1 MSGGPGRISKGG
13 STMSE
18 AAKAVE
24 PAKRASTP
32 TPLKLV
38 TPGEILDRMQRI
50 SDSVA
55 RRAFEIFE
63 GNGGI
68 FGSDWDNW
76 FKAEQQLLHP
86 VHIEVSEKDNEVLI
100 RAETPGFT
108 ANDLE
113 VNLEGRRLTVAG
125 KRETKEERKDEKTIY
140 SERCSDEILRVI
152 DLPADVDA
160 EKAVATVKDGV
171 LELKIPK
178 AAPAKKIPIQSSA
191 A

>member
-1 MSGGPGRISKGG
+1 MPP
-13 STMSE
+13 E

-24 PAKRASTP
+24 PAKKAATP
-32 TPLKLV
+32 APLKLV
-38 TPGEILDRMQRI
+38 SSRDILDRMQRI
-50 SDSVA
+50 TDSIA
-55 RRAFEIFE
+55 RRAHEIFE

-68 FGSDWDNW
+68 FGRDMEDW
-76 FKAEQQLLHP
+76 FKAEEELLHP

-108 ANDLE
+108 ANALE

-160 EKAVATVKDGV
+160 EKAEATVKDGV

>member
-1 MSGGPGRISKGG
+1 
-13 STMSE
+13 MSE

-24 PAKRASTP
+24 PAKKAATP

-38 TPGEILDRMQRI
+38 TPGEIFDRMQRI
-50 SDSVA
+50 TDSIA

-63 GNGGI
+63 GNGGT
-68 FGSDWDNW
+68 FGRDLENW
-76 FKAEQQLLHP
+76 FKAEREMLHP
-86 VHIEVSEKDNEVLI
+86 VHIEVSEKDNDVLV

-108 ANDLE
+108 AKDLE

-125 KRETKEERKDEKTIY
+125 KRETKEERKDEKMIY
-140 SERCSDEILRVI
+140 SERCSDEIMRVI
-152 DLPADVDA
+152 DLPTDVDA
-160 EKAVATVKDGV
+160 EKAEATVKDGV

>member
-1 MSGGPGRISKGG
+1 MP
-13 STMSE
+13 E
-18 AAKAVE
+18 AARAVE
-24 PAKRASTP
+24 PARKAATP
-32 TPLKLV
+32 TPLRIV
-38 TPGEILDRMQRI
+38 SSRDILDRMQRI
-50 SDSVA
+50 SESIA
-55 RRAFEIFE
+55 RRAFEISE
-63 GNGGI
+63 GDGGV
-68 FGSDWDNW
+68 FGRELDNW
-76 FKAEQQLLHP
+76 FRAEEELLHP
-86 VHIEVSEKDNEVLI
+86 VHIEVSEKDNEVLV

-125 KRETKEERKDEKTIY
+125 KRETKEERKEEKMIY

-160 EKAVATVKDGV
+160 EKAEATIKDGV

>member
-1 MSGGPGRISKGG
+1 MP
-13 STMSE
+13 E
-18 AAKAVE
+18 PEKAVE
-24 PAKRASTP
+24 PAKKAATP
-32 TPLKLV
+32 TRLKLV
-38 TPGEILDRMQRI
+38 SSRDIFDHMQRI
-50 SDSVA
+50 SDSIA

-63 GNGGI
+63 GNGAI
-68 FGSDWDNW
+68 FGRDLDNW
-76 FKAEQQLLHP
+76 FRAEEELLHP
-86 VHIEVSEKDNEVLI
+86 VHVEVSEKENEVLV

-108 ANDLE
+108 AKDLE

-125 KRETKEERKDEKTIY
+125 KRETKAERKEEKTIY
-140 SERCSDEILRVI
+140 SESCSDEILRVI

-160 EKAVATVKDGV
+160 EKAEATIKDGV